1 MKIRMPI
8 IFIFLCII
16 LTFTA
21 CSKKTI
27 DTSEDDG
34 KNDSEMSME
43 DPYIHPKDLGDVVL
57 DNEIEAIVEEANPP
71 QILEVEASGLK
82 EERSD
87 SAVIDYS
94 NIQDGYVMVQYL
106 KEQANRLK
114 VQVKGPSTTY
124 TYNLNVMEWTIFP
137 LSDGDGEYQVL
148 VYENIVDK
156 KYAVILSVGFFVELE
171 DEFVP
176 FIRPNQ
182 YVDYLEADQTIEKA
196 MELTKDV
203 KDPLEKV
210 EAVYDYVVENID
222 YDYDK
227 AATVESGY
235 LPVLDEVLNSKKG
248 ICFDYAALMTGML
261 RSQGMPC
268 KLVVGYAGNVYHA
281 WINVWSEETGWIDG
295 VIYFDGKMWHRMDP
309 TFASSE
315 NQSESIMEYIGNG
328 MNYTEKYL
336 Y

>member
-1 MKIRMPI
+1 MPI

-196 MELTKDV
+196 MELTKNV

>member
-1 MKIRMPI
+1 MPI

-196 MELTKDV
+196 MELTKDM

>member
-196 MELTKDV
+196 MELTKDM

>member
-196 MELTKDV
+196 MELTKNV

>member
-1 MKIRMPI
+1 MPI

>member
-1 MKIRMPI
+1 MKIRMRI
-8 IFIFLCII
+8 IFISLCII

-27 DTSEDDG
+27 DTSEVDE
-34 KNDSEMSME
+34 KNNQKTNME
-43 DPYIHPKDLGDVVL
+43 DPYVHPKDLGNVAF

-124 TYNLNVMEWTIFP
+124 TYNLNVMEWTTFP

-156 KYAVILSVGFFVELE
+156 KYAVILSVGFLVELE
-171 DEFVP
+171 DEFAP

-196 MELTKDV
+196 MELTKNV
-203 KDPLEKV
+203 KEPLEKV

-235 LPVLDEVLNSKKG
+235 LPVLDEVLNAQKG

-281 WINVWSEETGWIDG
+281 WINVWSEETGWVDG

>member
-114 VQVKGPSTTY
+114 VHVKGPSTTY

-156 KYAVILSVGFFVELE
+156 KYAVI
-171 DEFVP
+171 
-176 FIRPNQ
+176 
-182 YVDYLEADQTIEKA
+182 
-196 MELTKDV
+196 
-203 KDPLEKV
+203 
-210 EAVYDYVVENID
+210 
-222 YDYDK
+222 
-227 AATVESGY
+227 
-235 LPVLDEVLNSKKG
+235 
-248 ICFDYAALMTGML
+248 
-261 RSQGMPC
+261 
-268 KLVVGYAGNVYHA
+268 
-281 WINVWSEETGWIDG
+281 
-295 VIYFDGKMWHRMDP
+295 
-309 TFASSE
+309 
-315 NQSESIMEYIGNG
+315 
-328 MNYTEKYL
+328 
-336 Y
+336 

>member
-21 CSKKTI
+21 SSKKTI